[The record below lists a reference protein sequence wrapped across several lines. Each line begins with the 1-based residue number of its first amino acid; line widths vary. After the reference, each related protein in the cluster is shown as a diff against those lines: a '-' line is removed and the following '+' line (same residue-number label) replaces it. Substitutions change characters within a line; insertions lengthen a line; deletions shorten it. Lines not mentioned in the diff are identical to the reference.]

1 MELNSLKAFIAVAES
16 GSFTEASERL
26 FLTQPAISKRIAAL
40 EEELGGALFDRIGR
54 RSILTEAGAALL
66 PKARAILRQVEESRR
81 VVTDLSGKVAGD
93 LHIGTSHHIG
103 LHRLPEPLRQFS
115 RDFPAVQLDIRFLD
129 SEEACRGVESGSLEL
144 AIVTLPNNPAPV
156 LKLEP
161 LWQDPLDLVCHR
173 DHPLA
178 KMKSVTIA
186 DLAKHPAILPGPG
199 TFTRE
204 LIEAAFK
211 GYRLQVSLSTNY
223 LETNK
228 MLIAVGLGWGILPA
242 SMVEDGGDLRALD
255 SPLKMSRDLGLVS
268 HTAHTPSNAARAMGE
283 LLRGFGDTL

>member
-1 MELNSLKAFIAVAES
+1 MEIATLQAFIAVSETQ
-16 GSFTEASERL
+16 SFSVAAERL
-26 FLTQPAISKRIAAL
+26 FITQPAVSKRIAAL
-40 EEELGGALFDRIGR
+40 EQELGGALFDRIGR
-54 RSILTEAGAALL
+54 RALLTEAGAALL
-66 PKARAILRQVEESRR
+66 PQARSILRQVEESRR

-115 RDFPAVQLDIRFLD
+115 RDYPEVQLDIRFLD

-156 LKLEP
+156 LKLET

-178 KMKSVTIA
+178 QMQSVRIA
-186 DLAKHPAILPGPG
+186 DLAEHPAILPGPG

-204 LIEAAFK
+204 LIETAFK

-242 SMVEDGGDLRALD
+242 SMVEDGGDLCALD
-255 SPLKMSRDLGLVS
+255 SPLKMNRQLGLVS
-268 HTAHTPSNAARAMGE
+268 HTAHTPSNAARAMGD
-283 LLRGFGDTL
+283 LLRRFADTL

>member
-1 MELNSLKAFIAVAES
+1 MEIATLQAFIALSESQSFSVA
-16 GSFTEASERL
+16 AERL
-26 FLTQPAISKRIAAL
+26 FITQPAVSKRIAAL
-40 EEELGGALFDRIGR
+40 EQELGGALFDRIGR
-54 RSILTEAGAALL
+54 RALLTEAGAALL

-81 VVTDLSGKVAGD
+81 VVADLAGTVTGQ

-115 RDFPAVQLDIRFLD
+115 RRYPEVQLDIRFLD
-129 SEEACRGVESGSLEL
+129 SEEACRGVEGGSLEL

-156 LKLEP
+156 LKLET

-178 KMKSVTIA
+178 QLKSVSIA

-242 SMVEDGGDLRALD
+242 SMVEDNGDLCALD

-268 HTAHTPSNAARAMGE
+268 HIAHTPSNAARAMGD
-283 LLRGFGDTL
+283 LLRSFADTL

>member
-1 MELNSLKAFIAVAES
+1 MEIATLQAFIALSESQSFSVAAEK
-16 GSFTEASERL
+16 L
-26 FLTQPAISKRIAAL
+26 FITQPAVSKRIAAL
-40 EEELGGALFDRIGR
+40 EQELGGALFDRIGR
-54 RSILTEAGAALL
+54 RALLTEAGAALL
-66 PKARAILRQVEESRR
+66 PQARSILRQVEESRR

-103 LHRLPEPLRQFS
+103 LHRLPESLRQFS
-115 RDFPAVQLDIRFLD
+115 RDYPEVQLDIRFLD

-156 LKLEP
+156 LRLET

-178 KMKSVTIA
+178 QMQSVRIA
-186 DLAKHPAILPGPG
+186 DLAEHPAILPGPG

-204 LIEAAFK
+204 LIETAFK

-242 SMVEDGGDLRALD
+242 SMVEDGGDLCALD
-255 SPLKMSRDLGLVS
+255 SPLKMNRQLGLVS
-268 HTAHTPSNAARAMGE
+268 HTAHTPSNAARAMGD
-283 LLRGFGDTL
+283 LLRRFADTL